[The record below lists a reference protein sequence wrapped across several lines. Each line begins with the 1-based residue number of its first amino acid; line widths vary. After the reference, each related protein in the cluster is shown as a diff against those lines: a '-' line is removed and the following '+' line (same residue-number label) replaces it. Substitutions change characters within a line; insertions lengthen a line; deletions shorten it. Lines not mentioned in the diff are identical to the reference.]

1 LTPEVGFPLF
11 LGVTLAL
18 LGGVVWTGYH
28 GRRPVHL
35 TLVTSAILSLGGTIF
50 FAEKLGDH
58 YDLETA
64 GWIYPVHLIIAK
76 ACTAAYVLPVV
87 TGILVIRGSSGLRLH
102 RIAAF
107 SVLGLTVLTA
117 ITGTWMLLLSERLEV
132 THRGDVWPSE
142 VRASERATS
151 IPQ

>member
-1 LTPEVGFPLF
+1 MTPEAGFLLF

-18 LGGVVWTGYH
+18 LGGVVWTGYRA
-28 GRRPVHL
+28 RRPVHL
-35 TLVTSAILSLGGTIF
+35 TLVVSAVLALGGTIF
-50 FAEKLGDH
+50 FAEQLGDH
-58 YDLETA
+58 YDLEAA
-64 GWIYPVHLIIAK
+64 GWIYPVHLFIAK

-87 TGILVIRGSSGLRLH
+87 TGILVIRRSGSVRLH

-117 ITGTWMLLLSERLEV
+117 ITGTWMVLVSERLEV
-132 THRGDVWPSE
+132 THKSDWPSE